1 MRGKKIEELN
11 EAEFRG
17 MLSYMASEEFDEMTV
32 SEFFDVLAEMEEA
45 DEAEVMELT
54 AHIEGGQ
61 LVLEQP
67 APVPVVGNEIRLGDK
82 RIVIK
87 LREQA
92 VSF

>member
-1 MRGKKIEELN
+1 MKGKKIEDLD

-17 MLSYMASEEFDEMTV
+17 MLSYMASEEFDNMTV

-45 DEAEVMELT
+45 DETELVELT
-54 AHIEGGQ
+54 AHVEEGQ
-61 LVLEQP
+61 LILEQP
-67 APVPVVGNEIRLGDK
+67 APVPVAGNEIRLGDK

-92 VSF
+92 LM